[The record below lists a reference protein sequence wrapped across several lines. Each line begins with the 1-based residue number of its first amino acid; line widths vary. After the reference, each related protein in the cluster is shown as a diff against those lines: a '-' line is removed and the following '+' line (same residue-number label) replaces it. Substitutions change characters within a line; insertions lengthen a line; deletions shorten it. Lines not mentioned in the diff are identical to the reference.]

1 MGKINSPVKLLS
13 GMKHQ
18 GSSKSS
24 SQGKGENKNLENNS
38 NDNDHEINSN
48 DFKTPKPDWNETT
61 GFFQVKFT
69 KTKGK

>member
-1 MGKINSPVKLLS
+1 MRKINSPVKLLS

-61 GFFQVKFT
+61 GFFQV
-69 KTKGK
+69 